1 MRRWTA
7 RIVITL
13 VAAAFL
19 FLAWSLVYAVVV
31 GWRFDARLPS
41 EGTARWA
48 LLQSLNAEYS
58 AKVLLRSADH
68 FWRRMMFP
76 STQAET
82 AIRGAIALGLV
93 LAAGMG
99 LAIAA
104 HVLRPLK
111 PYGEAKFGSIL
122 DAEKRRLTTRR
133 GLILGRLAGATITS
147 DEPGHVLVVGPTRSG
162 KGQSFIGPNGI
173 MWNGSA
179 VFFDPKKENFAI
191 FGAYRAAAGDKVYLF
206 NPGELRSHRYNPL
219 DFIRRDETMPTD
231 ALVVAGFIVPDTPGE
246 VWGKSA
252 RLLLAAMIGYV
263 LTSPLCEGA
272 RHLRAVARMLVSG
285 KDISIYLKS
294 IVLTESDPLPSWVVD
309 AFNQYIALEPET
321 RNSAVFN
328 LNIALNPWNNR
339 LVAAATE
346 TSDFDIRELR
356 RKRISIF
363 IGCSVAQLDAFRPLL
378 NILIQQIHDVLMM
391 APPKRDEPHQVLLMI
406 DEFRQLGRMDD
417 LVSKLTIN
425 AGYGFRVVIVLQNL
439 SQLDEVYGKAV
450 RETTVSACAT
460 QLYIRIDNLDTSEY
474 LSKMLGETTIELK
487 RASLRRG
494 GILGQKTINT
504 DYDAVPLRTPQQLRQ
519 MDPRKIILMVSSAPP
534 FELERVIFH
543 DDRPYRQ
550 ALEQVRFKSV
560 GVPEL
565 ELYADQ
571 VSAPGASDKHVSAG
585 TQDRRTPSATPT
597 AAVET
602 TAAAATSIM
611 QHASVDLNEGNMP
624 SGLQP
629 NPLDDHLAGYG
640 SQAPAEERQSVV
652 SHDSVLPPVAA
663 PPAEKISIEAAL
675 AAQIDAG
682 AAAFRKVME
691 GLPESGEHR
700 DLYAQLEQ
708 MATLHEGFGDDVEL
722 R

>member
-7 RIVITL
+7 RIVIGL
-13 VAAAFL
+13 VAAAFV

-31 GWRFDARLPS
+31 GWRFDPKLPS
-41 EGTARWA
+41 EGSSRWA

-68 FWRRMMFP
+68 FWRRMLFP
-76 STQAET
+76 ATQAET

-93 LAAGMG
+93 LAAGIG
-99 LAIAA
+99 LAIATY
-104 HVLRPLK
+104 VLRPLK

-122 DAEKRRLTTRR
+122 DAEKRKLTMRR
-133 GLILGRLAGATITS
+133 GLILGRLASATITS

-173 MWNGSA
+173 MWQGSA

-231 ALVVAGFIVPDTPGE
+231 AIVVAGFIVPDTPGE

-272 RHLRAVARMLVSG
+272 RHMRSIARMLVSG

-294 IVLTESDPLPSWVVD
+294 IVLTEGEHLPSWVVD
-309 AFNQYIALEPET
+309 AFNQYIALESET

-346 TSDFDIRELR
+346 TSDFNIRELR
-356 RKRISIF
+356 RKRMSIF

-378 NILIQQIHDVLMM
+378 NILIQQIHDVLMV

-519 MDPRKIILMVSSAPP
+519 MDPRKVILLVSSAPP
-534 FELERVIFH
+534 FELERVIYH

-550 ALEQVRFKSV
+550 ALEHVRFKSV
-560 GVPEL
+560 IVPEL
-565 ELYADQ
+565 EPYADRMPA
-571 VSAPGASDKHVSAG
+571 SKAPV
-585 TQDRRTPSATPT
+585 RPSSVAATTAVVAAAPARA
-597 AAVET
+597 AAV
-602 TAAAATSIM
+602 M
-611 QHASVDLNEGNMP
+611 QHASILSVDDTRVRPRPRSSAAAGQFMIEG
-624 SGLQP
+624 S
-629 NPLDDHLAGYG
+629 
-640 SQAPAEERQSVV
+640 EQSVLNHASAGADV
-652 SHDSVLPPVAA
+652 SPLPSSPS
-663 PPAEKISIEAAL
+663 PPSRSIPIEDVL

-682 AAAFRKVME
+682 AAAFREVMQC
-691 GLPESGEHR
+691 LPEDNEHR
-700 DLYAQLEQ
+700 ELLDRLQQ
-708 MATLHEGFGDDVEL
+708 MATLHETFGDDVSTPV
-722 R
+722 

>member
-7 RIVITL
+7 RIVIGL
-13 VAAAFL
+13 VATAFV
-19 FLAWSLVYAVVV
+19 FLAWSLVYAVIV
-31 GWRFDARLPS
+31 GWRFDPRLPS
-41 EGTARWA
+41 EGAVRWA
-48 LLQSLNAEYS
+48 LLHSLNAEYS

-68 FWRRMMFP
+68 FWRRMLYP
-76 STQAET
+76 ATQAET
-82 AIRGAIALGLV
+82 AIRGGIALGLV
-93 LAAGMG
+93 LAAGAG

-122 DAEKRRLTTRR
+122 DAEKRRLTRR
-133 GLILGRLAGATITS
+133 SGLILGRLSGATITS
-147 DEPGHVLVVGPTRSG
+147 DEPGHVLVIGPTRSG

-173 MWNGSA
+173 MWQGSA

-231 ALVVAGFIVPDTPGE
+231 ALVVAGFIVPDTSGE

-272 RHLRAVARMLVSG
+272 RHLRSVARMLVSG
-285 KDISIYLKS
+285 KDISVYLKS
-294 IVLTESDPLPSWVVD
+294 IVLTEGEAVPSWVVD
-309 AFNQYIALEPET
+309 AFNQYIALESET

-339 LVAAATE
+339 LVAAATA

-356 RKRISIF
+356 RQRISIF

-391 APPKRDEPHQVLLMI
+391 APPGRDEPHQVLLMI

-487 RASLRRG
+487 RTSLRRG
-494 GILGQKTINT
+494 GILGSKTINT

-519 MDPRKIILMVSSAPP
+519 MDPRKIIVLVSSAPP
-534 FELERVIFH
+534 FELERVIYH

-560 GVPEL
+560 NVPEL
-565 ELYADQ
+565 EAFAEQARRPQALAQSVTGTGNASTQATALRAATPKSALQPLSEAMPNTQSMPANLPSSPGIGQIVTDGLPVPAWDRATVAANQ
-571 VSAPGASDKHVSAG
+571 SAVPLASAP
-585 TQDRRTPSATPT
+585 
-597 AAVET
+597 
-602 TAAAATSIM
+602 TSE
-611 QHASVDLNEGNMP
+611 A
-624 SGLQP
+624 
-629 NPLDDHLAGYG
+629 
-640 SQAPAEERQSVV
+640 
-652 SHDSVLPPVAA
+652 LP
-663 PPAEKISIEAAL
+663 IEAAL
-675 AAQIDAG
+675 AMQIDAG
-682 AAAFRKVME
+682 AAAFRRVMDSLSE
-691 GLPESGEHR
+691 GGEHQ
-700 DLYAQLEQ
+700 DLLGQYQQ
-708 MATLHEGFGDDVEL
+708 MTTLHQEFGDDAPPSGSGAPS
-722 R
+722 

>member
-7 RIVITL
+7 RIVIAL
-13 VAAAFL
+13 VAAAFV

-31 GWRFDARLPS
+31 GWRFDPRLPS

-48 LLQSLNAEYS
+48 LLQSLNTEYS

-76 STQAET
+76 ATQAET
-82 AIRGAIALGLV
+82 AIRGGIALGLV
-93 LAAGMG
+93 LAAGIG
-99 LAIAA
+99 LAVAA

-173 MWNGSA
+173 MWQGSA

-263 LTSPLCEGA
+263 LNSPLCEGA
-272 RHLRAVARMLVSG
+272 RHLRSVARMLVSG

-294 IVLTESDPLPSWVVD
+294 IVLTEGDHLPSWVID
-309 AFNQYIALEPET
+309 AFNQYIALESET

-339 LVAAATE
+339 LVAAATA
-346 TSDFDIRELR
+346 TSDFDIRQLR
-356 RKRISIF
+356 RKRMSIF
-363 IGCSVAQLDAFRPLL
+363 IGCSVAQLEAFRPLL

-474 LSKMLGETTIELK
+474 LSKMLGETTIEIK

-519 MDPRKIILMVSSAPP
+519 MDPRKVILLVSSAPP
-534 FELERVIFH
+534 FELERVIYH

-560 GVPEL
+560 NVPEL
-565 ELYADQ
+565 EPHEDRNP
-571 VSAPGASDKHVSAG
+571 AP
-585 TQDRRTPSATPT
+585 
-597 AAVET
+597 E
-602 TAAAATSIM
+602 
-611 QHASVDLNEGNMP
+611 
-624 SGLQP
+624 
-629 NPLDDHLAGYG
+629 
-640 SQAPAEERQSVV
+640 APVRPIS
-652 SHDSVLPPVAA
+652 VAA
-663 PPAEKISIEAAL
+663 PTVGIEVTSASTAALKHPAPAPSFDNDRMRTGPRSLAAIGLLISEGSDLPIQDRASNEADKSAVPGVPSPSAENLPIEAVL

-682 AAAFRKVME
+682 AAAFRKVMDA
-691 GLPESGEHR
+691 LPEDGEHR
-700 DLYAQLEQ
+700 ELLEQ
-708 MATLHEGFGDDVEL
+708 LQKMTTLHEGFGEDAAPSIHF
-722 R
+722 

>member
-1 MRRWTA
+1 
-7 RIVITL
+7 
-13 VAAAFL
+13 
-19 FLAWSLVYAVVV
+19 
-31 GWRFDARLPS
+31 
-41 EGTARWA
+41 
-48 LLQSLNAEYS
+48 
-58 AKVLLRSADH
+58 
-68 FWRRMMFP
+68 
-76 STQAET
+76 
-82 AIRGAIALGLV
+82 
-93 LAAGMG
+93 
-99 LAIAA
+99 
-104 HVLRPLK
+104 
-111 PYGEAKFGSIL
+111 
-122 DAEKRRLTTRR
+122 
-133 GLILGRLAGATITS
+133 
-147 DEPGHVLVVGPTRSG
+147 
-162 KGQSFIGPNGI
+162 

-263 LTSPLCEGA
+263 LTSPLCENA
-272 RHLRAVARMLVSG
+272 RHLRSVARMLVSG

-294 IVLTESDPLPSWVVD
+294 IVLTEGGHLPSWVVD

-346 TSDFDIRELR
+346 ASDFDIRELR
-356 RKRISIF
+356 RKRMSIF

-378 NILIQQIHDVLMM
+378 NILVQQIHDVLMT
-391 APPKRDEPHQVLLMI
+391 APPKRDEPHQVLFLI

-504 DYDAVPLRTPQQLRQ
+504 DYDAIPLRTPQQLRQ
-519 MDPRKIILMVSSAPP
+519 MDPRKIILLVSSAPP
-534 FELERVIFH
+534 FELERVIYH
-543 DDRPYRQ
+543 DDRPYKQ

-560 GVPEL
+560 NVPEL
-565 ELYADQ
+565 EPYADPMP
-571 VSAPGASDKHVSAG
+571 VSEAQIRSATAG
-585 TQDRRTPSATPT
+585 SQDRRAPVTTPT
-597 AAVET
+597 AAVAAS
-602 TAAAATSIM
+602 TAATTSIVPR
-611 QHASVDLNEGNMP
+611 ASDSLTEANIPGDLNTFPFGA
-624 SGLQP
+624 QTAT
-629 NPLDDHLAGYG
+629 DR
-640 SQAPAEERQSVV
+640 SQAPTWGRQRTAA
-652 SHDSVLPPVAA
+652 HDSTLRPAAA
-663 PPAEKISIEAAL
+663 PSAESIPIESAL

-682 AAAFRKVME
+682 AAAFRRVIE
-691 GLPESGEHR
+691 DLPHYGEHQELLDR
-700 DLYAQLEQ
+700 LQQ
-708 MATLHEGFGDDVEL
+708 IATLHEGFGNDESPHGEA
-722 R
+722 

>member
-1 MRRWTA
+1 
-7 RIVITL
+7 
-13 VAAAFL
+13 
-19 FLAWSLVYAVVV
+19 
-31 GWRFDARLPS
+31 
-41 EGTARWA
+41 
-48 LLQSLNAEYS
+48 
-58 AKVLLRSADH
+58 
-68 FWRRMMFP
+68 
-76 STQAET
+76 
-82 AIRGAIALGLV
+82 
-93 LAAGMG
+93 
-99 LAIAA
+99 
-104 HVLRPLK
+104 
-111 PYGEAKFGSIL
+111 
-122 DAEKRRLTTRR
+122 
-133 GLILGRLAGATITS
+133 
-147 DEPGHVLVVGPTRSG
+147 
-162 KGQSFIGPNGI
+162 
-173 MWNGSA
+173 
-179 VFFDPKKENFAI
+179 
-191 FGAYRAAAGDKVYLF
+191 LF

-263 LTSPLCEGA
+263 LTSPLCDGA
-272 RHLRAVARMLVSG
+272 RHLRSVARMLVSG
-285 KDISIYLKS
+285 KDISINLKS
-294 IVLTESDPLPSWVVD
+294 IVLTEGATLPSWVVD
-309 AFNQYIALEPET
+309 AFNQYIALESET

-339 LVAAATE
+339 LVAAATV

-356 RKRISIF
+356 RKRMSIF

-534 FELERVIFH
+534 FELERVIYH
-543 DDRPYRQ
+543 DDRPYKQ

-560 GVPEL
+560 NVPEL
-565 ELYADQ
+565 EPYVDLAPLSEATD
-571 VSAPGASDKHVSAG
+571 SAA
-585 TQDRRTPSATPT
+585 PSAVTPVDVAT
-597 AAVET
+597 ATES
-602 TAAAATSIM
+602 TAQNVQPFFAASSDSKIM
-611 QHASVDLNEGNMP
+611 RIGRRSSGVANQHKNHG
-624 SGLQP
+624 SGLHAP
-629 NPLDDHLAGYG
+629 NITMDETD
-640 SQAPAEERQSVV
+640 QR
-652 SHDSVLPPVAA
+652 A
-663 PPAEKISIEAAL
+663 PPSASPPFAESILIEDVL

-682 AAAFRKVME
+682 AAAFREVMRCLSE
-691 GLPESGEHR
+691 ESEHR
-700 DLYAQLEQ
+700 ALLDQLQQ
-708 MATLHEGFGDDVEL
+708 MATLHETFGDDASTPV
-722 R
+722 

>member
-7 RIVITL
+7 RIVIAL
-13 VAAAFL
+13 VGVAFV
-19 FLAWSLVYAVVV
+19 FLAWSLLYAVVV
-31 GWRFDARLPS
+31 GWRFDPRLPS

-76 STQAET
+76 ATQAET
-82 AIRGAIALGLV
+82 AIRGTIALGLV
-93 LAAGMG
+93 LAAGIG
-99 LAIAA
+99 LSIAA

-122 DAEKRRLTTRR
+122 DAEKRRLTMRR

-147 DEPGHVLVVGPTRSG
+147 DEPGHILVVGPTRSG

-173 MWNGSA
+173 MWQGSA
-179 VFFDPKKENFAI
+179 VFFDPKKENFSI
-191 FGAYRAAAGDKVYLF
+191 FGAYRAAGGDKVYIF

-263 LTSPLCEGA
+263 LTSPLCDGA
-272 RHLRAVARMLVSG
+272 RHLRSVARMLVSG

-294 IVLTESDPLPSWVVD
+294 IVLTESDHLPSWVVD
-309 AFNQYIALEPET
+309 AFNQYIALESET

-339 LVAAATE
+339 LVAAATA

-356 RKRISIF
+356 RKRMSVF

-378 NILIQQIHDVLMM
+378 NILVQQIHDVLMM

-519 MDPRKIILMVSSAPP
+519 MDPRKVILLVSSAPP
-534 FELERVIFH
+534 FELERVIYH

-560 GVPEL
+560 DVPEL
-565 ELYADQ
+565 EPHADLSPKSEATDPAASMAVTPVEVATAITSTLPKVQ
-571 VSAPGASDKHVSAG
+571 TTSALSSDDKTRTGPRPSAAIGPPFNEGPELSAEDLTIADVGESALLSPTSASDANI
-585 TQDRRTPSATPT
+585 P
-597 AAVET
+597 
-602 TAAAATSIM
+602 
-611 QHASVDLNEGNMP
+611 
-624 SGLQP
+624 
-629 NPLDDHLAGYG
+629 
-640 SQAPAEERQSVV
+640 
-652 SHDSVLPPVAA
+652 
-663 PPAEKISIEAAL
+663 IEVAL
-675 AAQIDAG
+675 AAQIEAS

-691 GLPESGEHR
+691 GLPEDGEHL
-700 DLYAQLEQ
+700 DLLQQLQQ
-708 MATLHEGFGDDVEL
+708 MATLHEGFGNDAFLEPQ
-722 R
+722 RPQPR

>member
-7 RIVITL
+7 RIVIAL
-13 VAAAFL
+13 VAIAFV

-31 GWRFDARLPS
+31 GWRFDPRLPS
-41 EGTARWA
+41 EGTVRWA
-48 LLQSLNAEYS
+48 LLQSLNADYS
-58 AKVLLRSADH
+58 WQVLFRSADH
-68 FWRRMMFP
+68 FWRRMIFP
-76 STQAET
+76 ATQGET
-82 AIRGAIALGLV
+82 AIRGGIALGAV
-93 LAAGMG
+93 LAAGIG

-133 GLILGRLAGATITS
+133 GLILGRLAGATITL

-173 MWNGSA
+173 MWQGSA
-179 VFFDPKKENFAI
+179 VFFDPKRENFAI

-263 LTSPLCEGA
+263 LTSPLCDGA
-272 RHLRAVARMLVSG
+272 RHLRSVARMLVSG
-285 KDISIYLKS
+285 TDISIYLKS
-294 IVLTESDPLPSWVVD
+294 IVLTEGEHLPSWVID
-309 AFNQYIALEPET
+309 AFNQYIALESET

-339 LVAAATE
+339 LVAAATA

-356 RKRISIF
+356 RKRMSIF

-474 LSKMLGETTIELK
+474 LSKMLGETTIEIK

-519 MDPRKIILMVSSAPP
+519 MDPRKIILLVSSAPP
-534 FELERVIFH
+534 FELERVIYH

-560 GVPEL
+560 EVPEL
-565 ELYADQ
+565 EPYVEQARTSETLAQ
-571 VSAPGASDKHVSAG
+571 SVTGKASTSAVTVPVATSTSALQLPSEASSNTQSMRPNLPSSSSTGQTETNRPQFPAWSRIAVAATETAVSLASAPTSEALPID
-585 TQDRRTPSATPT
+585 
-597 AAVET
+597 AVV
-602 TAAAATSIM
+602 AM
-611 QHASVDLNEGNMP
+611 Q
-624 SGLQP
+624 
-629 NPLDDHLAGYG
+629 
-640 SQAPAEERQSVV
+640 
-652 SHDSVLPPVAA
+652 
-663 PPAEKISIEAAL
+663 IEAGAV
-675 AAQIDAG
+675 AFKQVIDS
-682 AAAFRKVME
+682 
-691 GLPESGEHR
+691 LPEDIEHYE
-700 DLYAQLEQ
+700 LLEQ
-708 MATLHEGFGDDVEL
+708 LQSMATLHEGFGDDAMTTTTG
-722 R
+722 

>member
-1 MRRWTA
+1 M
-7 RIVITL
+7 
-13 VAAAFL
+13 
-19 FLAWSLVYAVVV
+19 
-31 GWRFDARLPS
+31 
-41 EGTARWA
+41 RWA

-58 AKVLLRSADH
+58 AQALLRSADH
-68 FWRRMMFP
+68 FYRRMMFP
-76 STQAET
+76 ATQAET
-82 AIRGAIALGLV
+82 IIRGGIALGLV
-93 LAAGMG
+93 LAAGVG

-111 PYGEAKFGSIL
+111 PYGEARFGSVL
-122 DAEKRRLTTRR
+122 DAEKRKLTTRR
-133 GLILGRLAGATITS
+133 GLILGRLSGATITS

-173 MWNGSA
+173 MWQGSA

-191 FGAYRAAAGDKVYLF
+191 FGAYRAASGDKVYLF

-219 DFIRRDETMPTD
+219 EFIRRDATMPTD

-246 VWGKSA
+246 IWGKSA

-263 LTSPLCEGA
+263 LTSPLCENT
-272 RHLRAVARMLVSG
+272 RHLRSVARMLVSG
-285 KDISIYLKS
+285 KDISAYLKS
-294 IVLTESDPLPSWVVD
+294 IVQTESQHLPSWVLD

-328 LNIALNPWNNR
+328 LNIALNPWNNQ

-356 RKRISIF
+356 RKRMSIF

-378 NILIQQIHDVLMM
+378 NILIQQIHDVLMV
-391 APPKRDEPHQVLLMI
+391 APPQRDEPHQVLLMI

-417 LVSKLTIN
+417 LISKLTIN

-494 GILGQKTINT
+494 GMLGQKTINT

-519 MDPRKIILMVSSAPP
+519 MDPRKIILLVSSAPP
-534 FELERVIFH
+534 FELERVIYH

-550 ALEQVRFKSV
+550 ALEEVRFQSV
-560 GVPEL
+560 SVPEL
-565 ELYADQ
+565 EPYADAGGGLATAA
-571 VSAPGASDKHVSAG
+571 VPASVG
-585 TQDRRTPSATPT
+585 NNVSATPG
-597 AAVET
+597 AAMG
-602 TAAAATSIM
+602 S
-611 QHASVDLNEGNMP
+611 
-624 SGLQP
+624 
-629 NPLDDHLAGYG
+629 
-640 SQAPAEERQSVV
+640 SQATKASAEPSLDVIERQADTPTVPVTRQSKPVRV
-652 SHDSVLPPVAA
+652 GRVDYRQLAHDSRIPSTPTTSAGSLPIEVA
-663 PPAEKISIEAAL
+663 L
-675 AAQIDAG
+675 TAQIEAG
-682 AAAFRKVME
+682 AAAFRQVME
-691 GLPESGEHR
+691 GLPHGGEH
-700 DLYAQLEQ
+700 DELIDQLQQ
-708 MATLHEGFGDDVEL
+708 MTMLHAEFGDDDRIFE
-722 R
+722 

>member
-7 RIVITL
+7 RIVIGL
-13 VAAAFL
+13 VAVTFI

-31 GWRFDARLPS
+31 GWRFDPRLPS

-58 AKVLLRSADH
+58 AKVLLRSVDH

-76 STQAET
+76 ATQGET
-82 AIRGAIALGLV
+82 AIRGGIALGIV
-93 LAAGMG
+93 LAAGIG

-173 MWNGSA
+173 MWQGSA

-191 FGAYRAAAGDKVYLF
+191 FGAYRAAVGDKVYLF

-272 RHLRAVARMLVSG
+272 RHLRSVARMLVSG

-294 IVLTESDPLPSWVVD
+294 IVLTEGDHLPSWVVD
-309 AFNQYIALEPET
+309 AFNQYIALESET

-339 LVAAATE
+339 LVAAATA

-356 RKRISIF
+356 TKRMSIF

-378 NILIQQIHDVLMM
+378 NILIQQIHDVLMA
-391 APPKRDEPHQVLLMI
+391 APPKRDEPHQVLFLI

-494 GILGQKTINT
+494 GILGSKTINT

-519 MDPRKIILMVSSAPP
+519 MDPRKIILLVSSAPP
-534 FELERVIFH
+534 FELERVIYH

-560 GVPEL
+560 DVSEL
-565 ELYADQ
+565 QPYTDP
-571 VSAPGASDKHVSAG
+571 VS
-585 TQDRRTPSATPT
+585 
-597 AAVET
+597 AVET
-602 TAAAATSIM
+602 PYRHGTVALTVAEVAVASESIVAVAQTDSESFVDVKKMRTDPRSSAA
-611 QHASVDLNEGNMP
+611 VGRFLNEGTELPAQDGLSAGADKSALPSVPSP
-624 SGLQP
+624 SG
-629 NPLDDHLAGYG
+629 GG
-640 SQAPAEERQSVV
+640 
-652 SHDSVLPPVAA
+652 
-663 PPAEKISIEAAL
+663 ISIEASI
-675 AAQIDAG
+675 AAQIHAG
-682 AAAFRKVME
+682 AAAFRAVME
-691 GLPESGEHR
+691 GLPKDGEHR
-700 DLYAQLEQ
+700 ELLDQLQQ
-708 MATLHEGFGDDVEL
+708 MTELHEGFGDDAAPILEV
-722 R
+722 

>member
-7 RIVITL
+7 RIVIGL
-13 VAAAFL
+13 VVIAFV
-19 FLAWSLVYAVVV
+19 FLAWSLIYAVVV
-31 GWRFDARLPS
+31 GWRFDPKLPS

-58 AKVLLRSADH
+58 AQVLLRSTDH

-76 STQAET
+76 ATQGET

-93 LAAGMG
+93 LAAGIG

-173 MWNGSA
+173 MWQGSA

-263 LTSPLCEGA
+263 LNSPLCDGA
-272 RHLRAVARMLVSG
+272 RHLRSVARMLVSG

-294 IVLTESDPLPSWVVD
+294 IVLTEGEHLPSWVVD
-309 AFNQYIALEPET
+309 AFNQYIALESET

-356 RKRISIF
+356 RKRMSIF

-378 NILIQQIHDVLMM
+378 NILVQQIHDVLMM

-519 MDPRKIILMVSSAPP
+519 MDPRKVILLVSSAPP
-534 FELERVIFH
+534 FELERVIYH

-560 GVPEL
+560 NVPEL
-565 ELYADQ
+565 EPY
-571 VSAPGASDKHVSAG
+571 
-585 TQDRRTPSATPT
+585 
-597 AAVET
+597 VEPVP
-602 TAAAATSIM
+602 A
-611 QHASVDLNEGNMP
+611 LNEPDRSVKGNASTP
-624 SGLQP
+624 
-629 NPLDDHLAGYG
+629 D
-640 SQAPAEERQSVV
+640 
-652 SHDSVLPPVAA
+652 VAA
-663 PPAEKISIEAAL
+663 PVASSTSALQSPSEASPNAKSVQGNPPPSPSIGQTATNVSAVSIVSVPSSETLPIEAVL
-675 AAQIDAG
+675 AVQIEAG
-682 AAAFRKVME
+682 AAAFRQVME
-691 GLPESGEHR
+691 GLPEDCQQRELLEH
-700 DLYAQLEQ
+700 LSQLT
-708 MATLHEGFGDDVEL
+708 TLHEEFGDEATPSVNGAPS
-722 R
+722 

>member
-1 MRRWTA
+1 
-7 RIVITL
+7 
-13 VAAAFL
+13 
-19 FLAWSLVYAVVV
+19 
-31 GWRFDARLPS
+31 
-41 EGTARWA
+41 
-48 LLQSLNAEYS
+48 
-58 AKVLLRSADH
+58 
-68 FWRRMMFP
+68 
-76 STQAET
+76 
-82 AIRGAIALGLV
+82 
-93 LAAGMG
+93 
-99 LAIAA
+99 
-104 HVLRPLK
+104 
-111 PYGEAKFGSIL
+111 
-122 DAEKRRLTTRR
+122 
-133 GLILGRLAGATITS
+133 
-147 DEPGHVLVVGPTRSG
+147 
-162 KGQSFIGPNGI
+162 
-173 MWNGSA
+173 
-179 VFFDPKKENFAI
+179 
-191 FGAYRAAAGDKVYLF
+191 
-206 NPGELRSHRYNPL
+206 
-219 DFIRRDETMPTD
+219 
-231 ALVVAGFIVPDTPGE
+231 
-246 VWGKSA
+246 
-252 RLLLAAMIGYV
+252 
-263 LTSPLCEGA
+263 
-272 RHLRAVARMLVSG
+272 
-285 KDISIYLKS
+285 
-294 IVLTESDPLPSWVVD
+294 
-309 AFNQYIALEPET
+309 
-321 RNSAVFN
+321 VFN

>member
-1 MRRWTA
+1 MRRWSA
-7 RIVITL
+7 RIMIGL
-13 VAAAFL
+13 VGAAFL

-31 GWRFDARLPS
+31 GWRFDPRLPS
-41 EGTARWA
+41 EGAARWA
-48 LLQSLNAEYS
+48 LLQSLNADYS
-58 AKVLLRSADH
+58 WQVLFRSADH
-68 FWRRMMFP
+68 FSRRMLFP
-76 STQAET
+76 PTQAET
-82 AIRGAIALGLV
+82 AIRGAIALSVV
-93 LAAGMG
+93 LAAGLG

-111 PYGEAKFGSIL
+111 PYGEARFGSIL
-122 DAEKRRLTTRR
+122 DAERRKLTTRR
-133 GLILGRLAGATITS
+133 GLVLGRLAGATITS

-162 KGQSFIGPNGI
+162 KGQSFIGPNGLL
-173 MWNGSA
+173 WNGSA
-179 VFFDPKKENFAI
+179 VVFDPKKENVAI

-272 RHLRAVARMLVSG
+272 RHLRSVARMLVSG
-285 KDISIYLKS
+285 KDISAHLKS
-294 IVLTESDPLPSWVVD
+294 IVATEGERLPSWVID
-309 AFNQYIALEPET
+309 AFNQYVALEPET

-339 LVAAATE
+339 LVAAATA

-356 RKRISIF
+356 KKRMSIF

-378 NILIQQIHDVLMM
+378 NILVQQIHDVLMM
-391 APPKRDEPHQVLLMI
+391 APPKKDEPHQVLLLI

-425 AGYGFRVVIVLQNL
+425 AGYCFRVVVVLQNL
-439 SQLDEVYGKAV
+439 AQLDEVYGRAV
-450 RETTVSACAT
+450 RETLVSACAT
-460 QLYIRIDNLDTSEY
+460 QLYIRIDDLDTSEY

-519 MDPRKIILMVSSAPP
+519 MDPRKVILLAASAPP
-534 FELERVIFH
+534 FELERVIYH
-543 DDRPYRQ
+543 EDRPYRQ

-560 GVPEL
+560 EVPEL
-565 ELYADQ
+565 EPYADPALASEAGSRPATTKA
-571 VSAPGASDKHVSAG
+571 SAQAVAGA
-585 TQDRRTPSATPT
+585 
-597 AAVET
+597 AAV
-602 TAAAATSIM
+602 AASITQPTLGPVNESIQEHSIASPHVAGRHAA
-611 QHASVDLNEGNMP
+611 EGSPRPAQSLSLVEISDMTP
-624 SGLQP
+624 GSAQP
-629 NPLDDHLAGYG
+629 R
-640 SQAPAEERQSVV
+640 SEEAVPIDAV
-652 SHDSVLPPVAA
+652 
-663 PPAEKISIEAAL
+663 L
-675 AAQIDAG
+675 AAQIEAG
-682 AAAFRKVME
+682 AAAFRTVMQ
-691 GLPESGEHR
+691 GLPEDGAHSELLH
-700 DLYAQLEQ
+700 QLQE
-708 MATLHEGFGDDVEL
+708 MATLHEGFGDDAAPE

>member
-7 RIVITL
+7 RIVIAL
-13 VAAAFL
+13 LGAASV

-31 GWRFDARLPS
+31 GWRFDPRLPS

-48 LLQSLNAEYS
+48 LLQSLNVEYS
-58 AKVLLRSADH
+58 AHVLWRSADH

-76 STQAET
+76 ATQAET
-82 AIRGAIALGLV
+82 AIRGGIALGVV
-93 LAAGMG
+93 LAAGIGLG
-99 LAIAA
+99 LAS

-173 MWNGSA
+173 LWQGSA

-206 NPGELRSHRYNPL
+206 NPGELRSDRYNPL

-263 LTSPLCEGA
+263 LASPLCEGA
-272 RHLRAVARMLVSG
+272 RHMRSVARMLVSG

-294 IVLTESDPLPSWVVD
+294 IVLTEGDHLPSWVVD
-309 AFNQYIALEPET
+309 AFNQYIALESET

-391 APPKRDEPHQVLLMI
+391 GPPQRDEPHQVLFLI

-450 RETTVSACAT
+450 RETLVSACAT

-474 LSKMLGETTIELK
+474 LSKMLGQTTIELK

-519 MDPRKIILMVSSAPP
+519 MDPRKIILLVSSAPP
-534 FELERVIFH
+534 FELERVIYH
-543 DDRPYRQ
+543 DDRPYKQ
-550 ALEQVRFKSV
+550 ALEQVRLKSV
-560 GVPEL
+560 DVPEL
-565 ELYADQ
+565 KPYADLGSALTAVDRQ
-571 VSAPGASDKHVSAG
+571 VAGAVKAADVAAELQTASASSFDGKMMRTGRRSSAVASQRVNQG
-585 TQDRRTPSATPT
+585 
-597 AAVET
+597 
-602 TAAAATSIM
+602 
-611 QHASVDLNEGNMP
+611 
-624 SGLQP
+624 SGLQAQDVTIDATDQ
-629 NPLDDHLAGYG
+629 N
-640 SQAPAEERQSVV
+640 SVP
-652 SHDSVLPPVAA
+652 SASSPSAKSIPIETVLV
-663 PPAEKISIEAAL
+663 
-675 AAQIDAG
+675 AQIDAG

-691 GLPESGEHR
+691 SRPEDGEYHE
-700 DLYAQLEQ
+700 LFEQLQ
-708 MATLHEGFGDDVEL
+708 QLATLHEGFGDDTAQSVNG
-722 R
+722 

>member
-1 MRRWTA
+1 
-7 RIVITL
+7 VIAL
-13 VAAAFL
+13 VTIAFV

-31 GWRFDARLPS
+31 GWRFDPRLPS

-58 AKVLLRSADH
+58 AKVILRSADH

-76 STQAET
+76 ATQGET
-82 AIRGAIALGLV
+82 AIRGGIALGLV
-93 LAAGMG
+93 LAAGIG
-99 LAIAA
+99 LGIAA

-111 PYGEAKFGSIL
+111 PYGEAKFGSII
-122 DAEKRRLTTRR
+122 DAEKRKLTTRR

-173 MWNGSA
+173 MWQGSA

-263 LTSPLCEGA
+263 LTSPLCDGA
-272 RHLRAVARMLVSG
+272 RHLRSVARMLVTG

-294 IVLTESDPLPSWVVD
+294 IVLTEGDHLPSWVVD
-309 AFNQYIALEPET
+309 AFNQYIALESET

-378 NILIQQIHDVLMM
+378 NILIQQIHDVLMA

-439 SQLDEVYGKAV
+439 SQLDEVYGKAI

-487 RASLRRG
+487 RASLRQG

-519 MDPRKIILMVSSAPP
+519 MDPRKVILLVSSAPP
-534 FELERVIFH
+534 FELERVIYH

-560 GVPEL
+560 NVSELVPYAEPALVSEGTDLPIGVALTPAKIAVDPPYTATIVKPALTSSSDEKKMYSGRRSSATVSMFMNERSEL
-565 ELYADQ
+565 PA
-571 VSAPGASDKHVSAG
+571 
-585 TQDRRTPSATPT
+585 QDRTIAEADESARPSVPLPSA
-597 AAVET
+597 ET
-602 TAAAATSIM
+602 IA
-611 QHASVDLNEGNMP
+611 
-624 SGLQP
+624 
-629 NPLDDHLAGYG
+629 
-640 SQAPAEERQSVV
+640 
-652 SHDSVLPPVAA
+652 
-663 PPAEKISIEAAL
+663 IEVAL

-691 GLPESGEHR
+691 GLPDNSEHQE
-700 DLYAQLEQ
+700 LLEQ
-708 MATLHEGFGDDVEL
+708 LQHLSTLHEGFGDDGLQPYE